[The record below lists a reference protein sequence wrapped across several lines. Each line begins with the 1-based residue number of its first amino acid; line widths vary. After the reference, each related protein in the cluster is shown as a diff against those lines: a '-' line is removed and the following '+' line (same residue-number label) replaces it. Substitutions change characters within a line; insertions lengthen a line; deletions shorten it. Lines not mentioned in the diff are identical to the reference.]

1 MELTSRSRL
10 VSPQPIRSS
19 HFPKSL
25 MHAESALFYRFT
37 SNWQGSILSIRIQWL
52 GVVGFGGL
60 VTSQPHATNIVCIS
74 EAVFV
79 LFFIEQTH
87 PIRRIS

>member
-1 MELTSRSRL
+1 
-10 VSPQPIRSS
+10 
-19 HFPKSL
+19 
-25 MHAESALFYRFT
+25 
-37 SNWQGSILSIRIQWL
+37 L

-79 LFFIEQTH
+79 LFFYRTDTSDSQDQLNELFCG
-87 PIRRIS
+87 IRRAN